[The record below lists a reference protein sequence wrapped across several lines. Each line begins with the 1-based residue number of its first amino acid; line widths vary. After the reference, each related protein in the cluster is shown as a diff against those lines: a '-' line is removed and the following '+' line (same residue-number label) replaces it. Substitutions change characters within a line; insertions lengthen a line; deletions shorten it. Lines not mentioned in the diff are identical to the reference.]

1 MKTQNN
7 EILYNAISNI
17 DENIIVSSLNYKPKI
32 KVIIKWSGIVACLC
46 VIAVIFGI
54 IHTHNSNNKPNN
66 NVFIPSTDTTTTS
79 SNSADFH
86 LYALPKR
93 LDKNDNEN
101 KCQKVMLSPVKTYL
115 DNNAGIQKVNY
126 TVKFKSDG
134 YTYDERDTSYKGKII
149 NQKLF
154 SIAPDSIEF
163 SIKSNTVA
171 DYNVKAKNNVLNYQY
186 STTTIGWEKSF
197 ENIKISEDV
206 RITWRPTCE
215 RFSKE
220 VLSITGKEEPE
231 YDSDINDRVEDSDAV
246 KEVYDSIENFDDYF
260 GDTLTFELHY
270 KNGTTQT
277 VFVNI
282 SLDKNGKYTINY
294 SIN

>member
-1 MKTQNN
+1 MITHNR
-7 EILYNAISNI
+7 EILYKAISNI
-17 DENIIVSSLNYKPKI
+17 DENIILSSLNYKPKS
-32 KVIIKWSGIVACLC
+32 KVIIKWSSLIACLC

-54 IHTHNSNNKPNN
+54 IISHNSNNNHSN
-66 NVFIPSTDTTTTS
+66 GIIPVTDARTTS

-93 LDKNDNEN
+93 LAKNDDNN
-101 KCQKVMLSPVKTYL
+101 KYQKVMLSPVKTYL

-134 YTYDERDTSYKGKII
+134 YPYDEGDTSYKGKII

-154 SIAPDSIEF
+154 SISPDSIEF
-163 SIKSNTVA
+163 SIKSETVT
-171 DYNVKAKNNVLNYQY
+171 DYSVKAKNNVLNYQY
-186 STTTIGWEKSF
+186 STTSNGWEKSF
-197 ENIKISEDV
+197 ENIKISDDGF
-206 RITWRPTCE
+206 ITWRPTCE

-220 VLSITGKEEPE
+220 VLSIIGKEEPE
-231 YDSDINDRVEDSDAV
+231 YDSDISDRVEYSNAV
-246 KEVYDSIENFDDYF
+246 KKVYESIEDFDDYF
-260 GDTLTFELHY
+260 GDTLTFEMHY

-282 SLDKNGKYTINY
+282 TLDKYGKYTINY

>member
-1 MKTQNN
+1 MKTQNS

-17 DENIIVSSLNYKPKI
+17 DEDIIISSLNYKPKS
-32 KVIIKWSGIVACLC
+32 KVIIKWSSFVACLC

-54 IHTHNSNNKPNN
+54 IHTHNSNNKTYN
-66 NVFIPSTDTTTTS
+66 NVIIPTTDATTSS

-93 LDKNDNEN
+93 LAKNDDKN
-101 KCQKVMLSPVKTYL
+101 KYQKVMLSPVKTYL

-134 YTYDERDTSYKGKII
+134 YPYDERDTSYKGKII

-163 SIKSNTVA
+163 SIKSETIA
-171 DYNVKAKNNVLNYQY
+171 DYSVKAKNNVLNYQY
-186 STTTIGWEKSF
+186 STTSNGWEKSF
-197 ENIKISEDV
+197 ENIMISDDGS
-206 RITWRPTCE
+206 ITWRPTCE

-220 VLSITGKEEPE
+220 VLSLIGREEPE
-231 YDSDINDRVEDSDAV
+231 YDSDINDRVEYSNAV

-260 GDTLTFELHY
+260 GDTITFELHC
-270 KNGTTQT
+270 KNGTTET
-277 VFVNI
+277 VIVNI
-282 SLDKNGKYTINY
+282 SLDKYGKYTINY

>member
-17 DENIIVSSLNYKPKI
+17 DENIIASSLNYKPKS

-54 IHTHNSNNKPNN
+54 IHTHNSNNEINN
-66 NVFIPSTDTTTTS
+66 NIIPVTDATTTS
-79 SNSADFH
+79 TNSADFH

-93 LDKNDNEN
+93 FAKNDDEN
-101 KCQKVMLSPVKTYL
+101 KYKKVMLSPVKTYL

-134 YTYDERDTSYKGKII
+134 YPYDDRDTSYNGKII

-163 SIKSNTVA
+163 SIKSETVE

-186 STTTIGWEKSF
+186 STTSIGWKKTF
-197 ENIKISEDV
+197 ENIKISDDG

-231 YDSDINDRVEDSDAV
+231 YDSDIYDRVEYSNAV
-246 KEVYDSIENFDDYF
+246 KKVYDSIENFDDYF

-270 KNGTTQT
+270 KNGTTKT
-277 VFVNI
+277 VLMDI
-282 SLDKNGKYTINY
+282 SLDKRGKYTINY

>member
-1 MKTQNN
+1 MKTHKN

-17 DENIIVSSLNYKPKI
+17 DEDIIVTSLNYKPKS
-32 KVIIKWSGIVACLC
+32 KVIIKWSGLVACLC

-54 IHTHNSNNKPNN
+54 INTHNSNNKTQN

-79 SNSADFH
+79 SNSADFQ

-93 LDKNDNEN
+93 LAKNDDKNQY
-101 KCQKVMLSPVKTYL
+101 QKVMLSPVKTHL

-134 YTYDERDTSYKGKII
+134 YPYDERDTSYKGKII

-163 SIKSNTVA
+163 SIKSETVT
-171 DYNVKAKNNVLNYQY
+171 DYSVKAKNNVLNYQY
-186 STTTIGWEKSF
+186 STTSIGWEKSF
-197 ENIKISEDV
+197 ENIKISDDV
-206 RITWRPTCE
+206 HITWRPTCE
-215 RFSKE
+215 RFSNE
-220 VLSITGKEEPE
+220 VLSITRKKEPE
-231 YDSDINDRVEDSDAV
+231 YDSDINDRVEYSNAV

-270 KNGTTQT
+270 QNGTTET

-294 SIN
+294 SID

>member
-1 MKTQNN
+1 MITHNR
-7 EILYNAISNI
+7 EILYKAISNI
-17 DENIIVSSLNYKPKI
+17 DENIILSSLNYKPKS
-32 KVIIKWSGIVACLC
+32 KVIIKWSSLIACLC

-54 IHTHNSNNKPNN
+54 IISHNSNNNHNN
-66 NVFIPSTDTTTTS
+66 GIIPVTDARTTS

-93 LDKNDNEN
+93 LAKNDDNN
-101 KCQKVMLSPVKTYL
+101 KYQKVMLSPVKTYL

-134 YTYDERDTSYKGKII
+134 YPYDEGDTSYKGKII
-149 NQKLF
+149 NQNLV
-154 SIAPDSIEF
+154 SISPDSIEF
-163 SIKSNTVA
+163 SIKSETVT
-171 DYNVKAKNNVLNYQY
+171 DYSVKAKNNVLNYQY
-186 STTTIGWEKSF
+186 STTSIGWEKLF
-197 ENIKISEDV
+197 ENIKISDDGC
-206 RITWRPTCE
+206 ITWRPTCE

-231 YDSDINDRVEDSDAV
+231 YDSDIYDRVEYSNAV
-246 KEVYDSIENFDDYF
+246 KEVYESIENFDDYF

-270 KNGTTQT
+270 KNGTTKT
-277 VFVNI
+277 VIVNI
-282 SLDKNGKYTINY
+282 SLDKYGKYTINY